1 MNMNMD
7 VNMNMLDIA
16 GGILIAFSIIGLFQ
30 LGLAMASQSSGDSDI
45 VRLGRVLMCV
55 AVVLG
60 LVIVAGQVFGWI
72 W

>member
-1 MNMNMD
+1 
-7 VNMNMLDIA
+7 MLEIA
-16 GGILIAFSIIGLFQ
+16 AGILIAYSIIGLFQ
-30 LGLAMASQSSGDSDI
+30 FGLGMASQSSGDGDI
-45 VRLGRVLMCV
+45 LRLGRVLMCV